1 MTMKIEKIESYHIP
15 RSMWAE
21 LWDREKDLPL
31 VTPMDQYP
39 QYKNAYSAW
48 YWDAGLCLVIL
59 VGDDGTE
66 GYGWCEDGIN
76 MVKPIIDRHLS
87 RFVLES
93 SPFDYERIW
102 DQTFRA
108 SVVYGRKGTAIEAIS
123 AIDIALWDLMGKV
136 ARQPVY
142 KLLGGKCREAV
153 SLYASALHPVE
164 EEKVR
169 QEAADYARLG
179 YKAVKARSPCGPVDG
194 VEGMKKNVGHIRTIR
209 EAVGPDVAIAADAY
223 MGWDVNYALDMI
235 PQLLPL
241 EMAWIEEPVLPDDI
255 AGYAEIRRRSSI
267 RISGGE
273 HEFTRFGHGQ
283 LLEAQAVDILQPDLH
298 RCGGFTEGRK
308 IAAMAGAKGVPVICH
323 TYSVPHIHFSL
334 ATTNCP
340 ILEHFP
346 QPSWFQ
352 LDEPPVPLFEG
363 EPNVKNG
370 EVMLE
375 DKPGLGVNL
384 NRGRLEE
391 LIQPS

>member
-1 MTMKIEKIESYHIP
+1 MEIEKIESYHIP

-87 RFVLES
+87 RFILGS

-142 KLLGGKCREAV
+142 KLLGGKCREAM

-179 YKAVKARSPCGPVDG
+179 YKAVKARSP
-194 VEGMKKNVGHIRTIR
+194 
-209 EAVGPDVAIAADAY
+209 AA
-223 MGWDVNYALDMI
+223 
-235 PQLLPL
+235 
-241 EMAWIEEPVLPDDI
+241 
-255 AGYAEIRRRSSI
+255 SSM
-267 RISGGE
+267 E
-273 HEFTRFGHGQ
+273 
-283 LLEAQAVDILQPDLH
+283 
-298 RCGGFTEGRK
+298 
-308 IAAMAGAKGVPVICH
+308 
-323 TYSVPHIHFSL
+323 
-334 ATTNCP
+334 
-340 ILEHFP
+340 
-346 QPSWFQ
+346 W
-352 LDEPPVPLFEG
+352 
-363 EPNVKNG
+363 
-370 EVMLE
+370 
-375 DKPGLGVNL
+375 
-384 NRGRLEE
+384 RG
-391 LIQPS
+391 